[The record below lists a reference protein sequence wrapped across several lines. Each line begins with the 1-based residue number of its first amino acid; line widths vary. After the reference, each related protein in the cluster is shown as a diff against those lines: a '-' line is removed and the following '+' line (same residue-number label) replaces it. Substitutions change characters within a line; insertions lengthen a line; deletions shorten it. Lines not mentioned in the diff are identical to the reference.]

1 MTSLTPC
8 PAGIPNRC
16 DTGWNCSLNSG
27 LLPFHY
33 MWTRILKCC
42 CLTRVT
48 VPSPTTLSLVILVKH
63 AKFCFFSKSSLH
75 RKKVPCLQI
84 TTTLSAFYVRGPKFL
99 CTAKGVRFYHSRN
112 VLGSCCTLWELVQD
126 INCPWGFNLLSF
138 HHNMDY
144 IFNTLPHIFI
154 LHKIVSPHFIF
165 PCHLLFFHF
174 FKFHILPSSNF
185 KILQWSNPEYQ
196 LRVNLE

>member
-1 MTSLTPC
+1 M
-8 PAGIPNRC
+8 
-16 DTGWNCSLNSG
+16 
-27 LLPFHY
+27 LLLDSCHCALSNHPRSCN
-33 MWTRILKCC
+33 TCQACQIL
-42 CLTRVT
+42 LF
-48 VPSPTTLSLVILVKH
+48 LQI
-63 AKFCFFSKSSLH
+63 FSSQ
-75 RKKVPCLQI
+75 KKVPCLQI

-196 LRVNLE
+196 LWVNLE